1 MRKTDNYAH
10 FPRGIEFDGSH
21 FLSTGHDLH
30 RRRRKP
36 FEPFFSRLGVAKLE
50 PMVFDIATRLSRR
63 LESYQGTEHIIRLD
77 HAYSALAGDVIGRIC
92 CETHSDLVEE
102 DDFGADWYN
111 LLHNFIRS
119 IPLVMAFPQLISFAR
134 MIPDSIILKLDPRMK
149 TFNTFQ
155 RLATQHIID
164 AKRDRIGK
172 SDSAV
177 LEG

>member
-77 HAYSALAGDVIGRIC
+77 PRHPHLLRSQQRSVAREVTRRISAKDA
-92 CETHSDLVEE
+92 
-102 DDFGADWYN
+102 
-111 LLHNFIRS
+111 
-119 IPLVMAFPQLISFAR
+119 
-134 MIPDSIILKLDPRMK
+134 ILP
-149 TFNTFQ
+149 
-155 RLATQHIID
+155 
-164 AKRDRIGK
+164 GEV
-172 SDSAV
+172 SYV
-177 LEG
+177 G